1 MKKISTLILT
11 FIITAMVSAQV
22 KLDLV
27 LNPAPPA
34 NLTEWGN
41 RREVMTVIV
50 SPQPGLA
57 AQFKIKVQIT
67 ASDGTAAGVND
78 LSRAQIFTL
87 QSTPLILTA
96 MDVMPLETMIF
107 TGKYKSSL
115 DRTGKLP
122 SDNYTL
128 CVTPVRPQDLLPM
141 APPVCKPFFLAATQL
156 PILMK
161 PYNEEILDGN
171 IAQTAITFRWTPLT
185 PRTPNP
191 VTYRLQV
198 FEILEYQTPMQALRA
213 NQPLLD
219 QEVIGTTQY
228 IWRPQLPFAAYF
240 QENSNQGEMPGNHHP
255 NQTMMNTGSDSS
267 AAPKN
272 INTSESGLGSGK
284 DNKAMPRFIWT
295 IQSLDVHGD
304 PVTRTDGNGE
314 ARSEPIMFF
323 VRPAEMKAK
332 EKANR

>member
-1 MKKISTLILT
+1 
-11 FIITAMVSAQV
+11 
-22 KLDLV
+22 
-27 LNPAPPA
+27 
-34 NLTEWGN
+34 
-41 RREVMTVIV
+41 
-50 SPQPGLA
+50 
-57 AQFKIKVQIT
+57 
-67 ASDGTAAGVND
+67 
-78 LSRAQIFTL
+78 
-87 QSTPLILTA
+87 
-96 MDVMPLETMIF
+96 
-107 TGKYKSSL
+107 
-115 DRTGKLP
+115 
-122 SDNYTL
+122 
-128 CVTPVRPQDLLPM
+128 
-141 APPVCKPFFLAATQL
+141 VCKPFFLAATQL
-156 PILMK
+156 PVLMK

-267 AAPKN
+267 TAPKN